1 MSKRRKTKSLQ
12 SMKTEAIQTAKQL
25 GYSFGVIEKLGCCN
39 SEGDIY
45 RTMRD
50 ARESAYEWRENV

>member
-1 MSKRRKTKSLQ
+1 MSRRRKKKSLR

-25 GYSFGVIEKLGCCN
+25 GYSFGVIEKLGDCD